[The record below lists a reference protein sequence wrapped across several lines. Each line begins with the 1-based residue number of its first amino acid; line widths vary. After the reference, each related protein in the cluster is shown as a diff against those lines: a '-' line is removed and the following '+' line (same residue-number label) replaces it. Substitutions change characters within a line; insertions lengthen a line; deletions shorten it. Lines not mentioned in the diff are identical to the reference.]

1 MRAPRIISTTAVSAE
16 DDSFREAEAWR
27 AVGAGWKQ
35 LHGSFGDLGFSFEWH
50 DFETPKDLDWCR
62 SFHPGSVEACFNLSG
77 RGEVAFNGDIAQF
90 ESLTTGFYRHG
101 EPGLTARR
109 FGTESHRFITIE
121 FHPDFLRV
129 HLKDH
134 ARGLD
139 PIIEGA
145 IQRHMDSGVSGIGR
159 LTAEAQQLIGSLRHP
174 PVAATAQK
182 LWYHSKALEVAA
194 LLFFHAPKDEEFFC
208 DRQKRLA
215 QERVSK
221 VVALLKEHLTEP
233 LSLEETG
240 KRVGCSPF
248 YLSRTF
254 TKEMGMT
261 LSQYQRQLRL
271 EKAAELLLSGKF
283 NVTEAAMEV
292 GYSSIS
298 HFSHAF
304 HAMYHCCPGLYSV
317 RIGKGGGKAG
327 TPPPGSR

>member
-1 MRAPRIISTTAVSAE
+1 MRANRPANSALPVAD
-16 DDSFREAEAWR
+16 DDSFQEAEAWR
-27 AVGAGWKQ
+27 AVGAGWKH

-50 DFETPKDLDWCR
+50 DFETREDLDWCR

-77 RGEVAFNGDIAQF
+77 QGEVKFDQEVAEF
-90 ESLTTGFYRHG
+90 EALTSGFYRHG
-101 EPGLTARR
+101 QPGLAARR
-109 FGTESHRFITIE
+109 FGAEPHRFITLE
-121 FHPDFLRV
+121 FHPDFLRT
-129 HLKDH
+129 HLKGH
-134 ARGLD
+134 AEGLD
-139 PIIEGA
+139 PIVADTIRDGS
-145 IQRHMDSGVSGIGR
+145 QSGVSRISR

-174 PVAATAQK
+174 PVSATAQK

-194 LLFFHAPKDEEFFC
+194 LLFFHAPKSDEFFC

-215 QERVSK
+215 QDRVAK
-221 VVALLKEHLTEP
+221 VVGLLKEHLAEP
-233 LSLEETG
+233 LTLEEIG
-240 KRVGCSPF
+240 KRVGCSQF

-271 EKAAELLLSGKF
+271 EKAAELLLTGKF
-283 NVTEAAMEV
+283 NVTEAALEV

-317 RIGKGGGKAG
+317 QQATKKG
-327 TPPPGSR
+327 R

>member
-1 MRAPRIISTTAVSAE
+1 MRAQTSTPSKE

-35 LHGSFGDLGFSFEWH
+35 LHGSFGELGFSFEWH
-50 DFETPKDLDWCR
+50 DFETAKELDWCR

-77 RGEVAFNGDIAQF
+77 RGEVAFNGDVATF

-101 EPGLTARR
+101 QPGLAARR
-109 FGTESHRFITIE
+109 FGDEVHRFITLE
-121 FHPDFLRV
+121 FHPDFLRT

-134 ARGLD
+134 ATGLD
-139 PIIEGA
+139 PIVGGA
-145 IQRHMDSGVSGIGR
+145 IRRSTHSGVSQISR

-174 PVAATAQK
+174 PVSATAQK

-215 QERVSK
+215 QDRVSK
-221 VVALLKEHLTEP
+221 VVGLLKEHLAEP
-233 LSLEETG
+233 LTLEEIG
-240 KRVGCSPF
+240 KRVGCSQF

-254 TKEMGMT
+254 TKAMGMT

-283 NVTEAAMEV
+283 NVTEAALEV

-304 HAMYHCCPGLYSV
+304 HAMYQCCPGLYSV
-317 RIGKGGGKAG
+317 QVGKGRK
-327 TPPPGSR
+327 

>member
-1 MRAPRIISTTAVSAE
+1 MRANPTTASTE
-16 DDSFREAEAWR
+16 DNSFREAEAWR

-35 LHGSFGDLGFSFEWH
+35 LHGSFGSLGFSFEWH
-50 DFETPKDLDWCR
+50 DFETPKEFDWCR

-77 RGEVAFNGDIAQF
+77 HGEVVFNGDVAAF
-90 ESLTTGFYRHG
+90 DSLTTGFYRHG
-101 EPGLTARR
+101 QPGLAARR
-109 FGTESHRFITIE
+109 FGGEVHRFITLE
-121 FHPDFLRV
+121 FHPDFLRT

-134 ARGLD
+134 GAGLD
-139 PIIEGA
+139 PIVVGA
-145 IQRHMDSGVSGIGR
+145 IERSPESGVSRIAR

-174 PVAATAQK
+174 PVSATAQK

-215 QERVSK
+215 QDRVSK
-221 VVALLKEHLTEP
+221 VVGLLKEHLSEP
-233 LSLEETG
+233 LTLEEIG
-240 KRVGCSPF
+240 KRVGCSQF

-283 NVTEAAMEV
+283 NVTEAALEV

-304 HAMYHCCPGLYSV
+304 HAMYQCCPGLYSV
-317 RIGKGGGKAG
+317 QAGKGRK
-327 TPPPGSR
+327 